1 MIVVGIDI
9 GGSGIKG
16 APVDVVRGE
25 PVAER
30 LRIPTPQPST
40 PEACAGVVA
49 EIVDRLDIDGPF
61 GCTVPAIVRRGTV
74 LSAANI
80 DLSWVGV
87 EAETL
92 FRTVTGR
99 PVTVL
104 NDADA
109 AGLAEARFGAAAGR
123 RGTVLVLTLG
133 TGIGSALLH
142 DGVLVPNF
150 ELGHLEFKGGDAEH
164 YISGKLRNDL
174 DWPTWSRRLDEYLA
188 HVAFTLGPDLI
199 VLGGGVS
206 KDWEHFADR
215 IDPGVEVV
223 PAALRNR
230 AGLVGAALAAAEGDR

>member
-1 MIVVGIDI
+1 MIVAGIDI

-25 PVAER
+25 PVTER

-40 PEACAGVVA
+40 PRACAEVVA
-49 EIVDRLDIDGPF
+49 EIVDELGIDGPF

-80 DLSWVGV
+80 DSSWVGV
-87 EAETL
+87 QAVDLFSEA
-92 FRTVTGR
+92 TGR
-99 PVTVL
+99 NVTVL

-109 AGLAEARFGAAAGR
+109 AGIAEARFGAAAGR
-123 RGTVLVLTLG
+123 QGAVLVLTFG
-133 TGIGSALLH
+133 TGIGSALIH

-164 YISGKLRNDL
+164 YISGRLRNEL
-174 DWPTWSRRLDEYLA
+174 DWETWARRLDEYLS
-188 HVAFTLGPDLI
+188 HVTFTLAPDLI
-199 VLGGGVS
+199 VMGGGVS
-206 KDWEHFADR
+206 KDWAKFSDR

-223 PAALRNR
+223 PALLRNH
-230 AGLVGAALAAAEGDR
+230 AGLVGAALAAAEIDY